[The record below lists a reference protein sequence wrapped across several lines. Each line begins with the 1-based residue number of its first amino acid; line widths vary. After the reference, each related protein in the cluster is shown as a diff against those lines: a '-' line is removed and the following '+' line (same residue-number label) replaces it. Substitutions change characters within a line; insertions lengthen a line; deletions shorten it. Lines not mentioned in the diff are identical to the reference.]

1 MLPTKTH
8 INIKTDQV
16 TMKRE
21 ERYIWKHHKKAG
33 VAILISDKAHFGT
46 NKITRDKE
54 PRVANIFTFSGSMVC
69 HSYST
74 PPL

>member
-33 VAILISDKAHFGT
+33 VAILISEKVDFSRFQET
-46 NKITRDKE
+46 YQRLKE
-54 PRVANIFTFSGSMVC
+54 FT
-69 HSYST
+69 
-74 PPL
+74 

>member
-33 VAILISDKAHFGT
+33 VAILISEKVDFR
-46 NKITRDKE
+46 TR
-54 PRVANIFTFSGSMVC
+54 NIPEIKRIYIVIKG
-69 HSYST
+69 
-74 PPL
+74 

>member
-21 ERYIWKHHKKAG
+21 ETYIWKHHKKAG
-33 VAILISDKAHFGT
+33 VAILISEKVDFR
-46 NKITRDKE
+46 TR
-54 PRVANIFTFSGSMVC
+54 NIPEIKRIYIVIKG
-69 HSYST
+69 
-74 PPL
+74 